1 MRKMFLSLLMAS
13 LSILALASVAS
24 ACHIFFY
31 QPRVPASLQK

>member
-24 ACHIFFY
+24 ACHIMWY
-31 QPRVPASLQK
+31 QPSVPKSLR